1 MGSKRTT
8 FTTSLTVAQCGAAFR
23 GAGDTARGGL
33 KSKVARGIAT
43 SVYDVPG
50 EMANGYFELDD
61 GPFAAVSEDPPAFSV
76 GTHILKFVGGGAGEG
91 TTLQM
96 YVWDRGDHREVT
108 LIALHKLTGGKRA
121 SRYLGKFLT
130 AFQSNDAT
138 VTEIAEP
145 ERL

>member
-76 GTHILKFVGGGAGEG
+76 GT
-91 TTLQM
+91 
-96 YVWDRGDHREVT
+96 